1 MSEESMNSLEDL
13 LDQHDYELPE
23 LGDIRMGVIVANTP
37 QGMIIDLGLKR
48 DGIVPQ
54 SDLAKL
60 EPEEREALKIN
71 DEVPVYIAQTDDPE
85 TLVVSIHLARLNQ
98 DWIEAE
104 ALLTSGQI
112 FEGEVIG
119 YNKGGVIVPYGRIR
133 GFVPIS
139 HLSDVTPG
147 MGERRRQQ
155 RLARLRGESIGVK
168 IIEVDRHRH
177 RLVMSQRE
185 AQKEWEEKKR
195 GELMETLQPG
205 EIRTG
210 RISGMREF
218 GAFVDLGGADGLV
231 HISELSWHRID
242 HPREVVKLGDE
253 IEVYVLGV
261 DQDSG
266 RISLSRKKLLPNPW
280 DTVTQRYTQ
289 NELIEGKVTRILD
302 YGAFAEIE
310 PGVEGLLHISQLS
323 RNAVEDPR
331 AVVKEG
337 EVHLL
342 RIVSID
348 QKRQRIGLSL
358 KAVTTTEQIEWM
370 AQKELAD
377 ALRREEEEAAEAARV
392 PTHHA
397 APAPAAE
404 PAPADESVAEAQAA
418 AAMPVVEEAP
428 AMAEA
433 APPAVEDTAVAEEP
447 ALSQA
452 AVEAAPETD
461 NDTAEEAA
469 ELAAGD
475 IAFVEPV
482 ETVETVVEAD
492 DAADAVAETAEA
504 AVDAGHEVVADTAEL
519 VDDGADA
526 VTDTVENAADAV
538 EETAEAVVDEGRE
551 AVADAADFVDDG
563 ADAAAD
569 TVDDAADAVE
579 ETAEAAVDAGREAVA
594 DAADLVEDGVD
605 AVADSAE
612 SLTET
617 VQDAA
622 AAAVDAVKNVFGS
635 VVDRIEAALTDDDN
649 NPAEIAEESQE

>member
-1 MSEESMNSLEDL
+1 MSDESMNSLEDL
-13 LDQHDYELPE
+13 LDQHDYDMPQP
-23 LGDIRMGVIVANTP
+23 GDIRVGVIVANTP
-37 QGMIIDLGLKR
+37 QGLIIDLGLKR

-60 EPEEREALKIN
+60 EPEERDALKVN
-71 DEVPVYIAQTDDPE
+71 DEVPVYVVQTEEPE

-104 ALLTSGQI
+104 ALLVSGQI
-112 FEGEVIG
+112 VEGEVIG

-155 RLARLRGESIGVK
+155 RLARLRGEMIGVK
-168 IIEVDRHRH
+168 IIEVDRQRH

-253 IEVYVLGV
+253 VEVYVLGV
-261 DQDSG
+261 DQESG

-280 DTVTQRYTQ
+280 DSVAQRYTQ
-289 NELIEGKVTRILD
+289 NQLIEGKVTRILD

-310 PGVEGLLHISQLS
+310 PGVEGLLHVSQLS
-323 RNAVEDPR
+323 RNPVEDPR

-358 KAVTTTEQIEWM
+358 KAVTPTEQIEWM
-370 AQKELAD
+370 AQKELAE
-377 ALRREEEEAAEAARV
+377 ALRREEEEAAAAARGPV
-392 PTHHA
+392 HHA
-397 APAPAAE
+397 
-404 PAPADESVAEAQAA
+404 
-418 AAMPVVEEAP
+418 EE
-428 AMAEA
+428 
-433 APPAVEDTAVAEEP
+433 T
-447 ALSQA
+447 
-452 AVEAAPETD
+452 
-461 NDTAEEAA
+461 
-469 ELAAGD
+469 
-475 IAFVEPV
+475 
-482 ETVETVVEAD
+482 
-492 DAADAVAETAEA
+492 AETAETGAEAVEAVESA
-504 AVDAGHEVVADTAEL
+504 AEETVAETSEAIE
-519 VDDGADA
+519 
-526 VTDTVENAADAV
+526 TTVEELPETGAEAIEEVAETTDSTDSTMEEAADAV
-538 EETAEAVVDEGRE
+538 EASAEQAEE
-551 AVADAADFVDDG
+551 
-563 ADAAAD
+563 AAAE
-569 TVDDAADAVE
+569 TVDTVE
-579 ETAEAAVDAGREAVA
+579 ETSEQAVDEAREVVEEGTDAVG
-594 DAADLVEDGVD
+594 DAAEETGE
-605 AVADSAE
+605 AAE
-612 SLTET
+612 SLIEW

-622 AAAVDAVKNVFGS
+622 SDAVEAVEDAVSAVVERIES
-635 VVDRIEAALTDDDN
+635 VVEGDGDSRVPDESEGKSAA
-649 NPAEIAEESQE
+649 

>member
-1 MSEESMNSLEDL
+1 MSDESMNSLEDL
-13 LDQHDYELPE
+13 LDQHDYDMPQP
-23 LGDIRMGVIVANTP
+23 GDIRVGVVVANTP
-37 QGMIIDLGLKR
+37 QGLIIDLGLKR

-60 EPEEREALKIN
+60 EPEERDALKVN
-71 DEVPVYIAQTDDPE
+71 DEVPVYIVQTEDPE

-104 ALLTSGQI
+104 ALLASGAI

-155 RLARLRGESIGVK
+155 RLARLRGEMIGVK

-210 RISGMREF
+210 RVSGMREF

-261 DQDSG
+261 DQESG

-280 DTVTQRYTQ
+280 DSVAQRYTQ
-289 NELIEGKVTRILD
+289 NELIEGKITRILD

-310 PGVEGLLHISQLS
+310 PGVEGLLHVSQLS
-323 RNAVEDPR
+323 RNPVEDPR
-331 AVVKEG
+331 AIVKEG

-358 KAVTTTEQIEWM
+358 KAVTPTEQIEWM
-370 AQKELAD
+370 AQKELAE
-377 ALRREEEEAAEAARV
+377 ALRREEEEAAAAARG
-392 PTHHA
+392 
-397 APAPAAE
+397 PAYH
-404 PAPADESVAEAQAA
+404 
-418 AAMPVVEEAP
+418 
-428 AMAEA
+428 
-433 APPAVEDTAVAEEP
+433 
-447 ALSQA
+447 
-452 AVEAAPETD
+452 
-461 NDTAEEAA
+461 AEEAA
-469 ELAAGD
+469 ESQTSEVEEAVDETEVLDSAAEEASSEIGDEGTTVEEIADVAGDAVNKSVEAISSAAAETEEAAGD
-475 IAFVEPV
+475 AVEEVV
-482 ETVETVVEAD
+482 ETVDSAAEVTEETVGEVAEEAEEAVTDVADTVADTAEQAVDESREVTEEGIDTVGDAVEEAEEATD
-492 DAADAVAETAEA
+492 SLVERVQEAASDAADAVKDAVSAVVERIES
-504 AVDAGHEVVADTAEL
+504 AVDG
-519 VDDGADA
+519 DGDNL
-526 VTDTVENAADAV
+526 DP
-538 EETAEAVVDEGRE
+538 DEGE
-551 AVADAADFVDDG
+551 
-563 ADAAAD
+563 
-569 TVDDAADAVE
+569 
-579 ETAEAAVDAGREAVA
+579 
-594 DAADLVEDGVD
+594 
-605 AVADSAE
+605 AE
-612 SLTET
+612 S
-617 VQDAA
+617 AA
-622 AAAVDAVKNVFGS
+622 
-635 VVDRIEAALTDDDN
+635 
-649 NPAEIAEESQE
+649 

>member
-1 MSEESMNSLEDL
+1 MSDESMNSLEDL
-13 LDQHDYELPE
+13 LDQHDYDMPQP
-23 LGDIRMGVIVANTP
+23 GDIRVGVVVANTP
-37 QGMIIDLGLKR
+37 QGLIIDLGLKR

-60 EPEEREALKIN
+60 EPEERDALKVN
-71 DEVPVYIAQTDDPE
+71 DEVPVYIVQTEDPE

-104 ALLTSGQI
+104 ALLASGAI

-155 RLARLRGESIGVK
+155 RLARLRGEMIGVK

-205 EIRTG
+205 EVRTG
-210 RISGMREF
+210 RVSGMREF

-261 DQDSG
+261 DQESG

-280 DTVTQRYTQ
+280 DSVAQRYTQ
-289 NELIEGKVTRILD
+289 NELIEGKITRILD

-310 PGVEGLLHISQLS
+310 PGVEGLLHVSQLS
-323 RNAVEDPR
+323 RNPVEDPR
-331 AVVKEG
+331 AIVNEG

-358 KAVTTTEQIEWM
+358 KAVTPTEQIEWM
-370 AQKELAD
+370 AQKELAE
-377 ALRREEEEAAEAARV
+377 ALRREEEEAAAAARG
-392 PTHHA
+392 
-397 APAPAAE
+397 PAYH
-404 PAPADESVAEAQAA
+404 
-418 AAMPVVEEAP
+418 
-428 AMAEA
+428 
-433 APPAVEDTAVAEEP
+433 
-447 ALSQA
+447 
-452 AVEAAPETD
+452 
-461 NDTAEEAA
+461 AEEAA
-469 ELAAGD
+469 ESTTTEVEEVADETEVVESAAEAASAETGDDGTTVEEVEEVAGDAIEQSVEAVNSAVEETEEAAGD
-475 IAFVEPV
+475 AVEEIV
-482 ETVETVVEAD
+482 ETAESAADVTEEAAGEVAEQTEEAVSDAVDTVADTAEQAADESREVAEEGIDTVGDAVEEAEEATDSLVERVQEAAS
-492 DAADAVAETAEA
+492 DAADAVKDAVSAVVERIES
-504 AVDAGHEVVADTAEL
+504 AVDG
-519 VDDGADA
+519 DGDNL
-526 VTDTVENAADAV
+526 TQ
-538 EETAEAVVDEGRE
+538 DEGE
-551 AVADAADFVDDG
+551 
-563 ADAAAD
+563 
-569 TVDDAADAVE
+569 
-579 ETAEAAVDAGREAVA
+579 
-594 DAADLVEDGVD
+594 
-605 AVADSAE
+605 ADSA
-612 SLTET
+612 
-617 VQDAA
+617 A
-622 AAAVDAVKNVFGS
+622 
-635 VVDRIEAALTDDDN
+635 
-649 NPAEIAEESQE
+649 

>member
-1 MSEESMNSLEDL
+1 MSDESMNSLEDL
-13 LDQHDYELPE
+13 LDQHDYDMPQP
-23 LGDIRMGVIVANTP
+23 GDLRVGVIVANTP
-37 QGMIIDLGLKR
+37 QGLIIDLGLKR

-60 EPEEREALKIN
+60 EPEERDALKVN
-71 DEVPVYIAQTDDPE
+71 DEVHVYVVQTEEPE

-104 ALLTSGQI
+104 ALLASGQI
-112 FEGEVIG
+112 VEGEVIG

-155 RLARLRGESIGVK
+155 RLARLRGETIGVK
-168 IIEVDRHRH
+168 IIEVDRQRH

-253 IEVYVLGV
+253 VEVYVLGV
-261 DQDSG
+261 DQESG

-280 DTVTQRYTQ
+280 DSVAQRYIQ
-289 NELIEGKVTRILD
+289 NQLIEGKITRILD

-310 PGVEGLLHISQLS
+310 PGVEGLLHVSQLS
-323 RNAVEDPR
+323 RNPVEDPR
-331 AVVKEG
+331 AVVNEG

-358 KAVTTTEQIEWM
+358 KAVTPTEQIEWM
-370 AQKELAD
+370 AQKELAE
-377 ALRREEEEAAEAARV
+377 ALRREEEEAAAAARV
-392 PTHHA
+392 PVHHA
-397 APAPAAE
+397 EETAEDAITEGAEVTEAAE
-404 PAPADESVAEAQAA
+404 SAAEETTAETSDVIEAASEELPETGDEIIEEVAETTGSVMEEATNTAEASAEQVEEAA
-418 AAMPVVEEAP
+418 AETVDTVEETSEQAVDEAREVVEE
-428 AMAEA
+428 
-433 APPAVEDTAVAEEP
+433 
-447 ALSQA
+447 
-452 AVEAAPETD
+452 
-461 NDTAEEAA
+461 
-469 ELAAGD
+469 
-475 IAFVEPV
+475 
-482 ETVETVVEAD
+482 
-492 DAADAVAETAEA
+492 
-504 AVDAGHEVVADTAEL
+504 
-519 VDDGADA
+519 GADA
-526 VTDTVENAADAV
+526 VGDAA
-538 EETAEAVVDEGRE
+538 EETGEA
-551 AVADAADFVDDG
+551 
-563 ADAAAD
+563 
-569 TVDDAADAVE
+569 
-579 ETAEAAVDAGREAVA
+579 
-594 DAADLVEDGVD
+594 
-605 AVADSAE
+605 AE
-612 SLTET
+612 SLIER

-622 AAAVDAVKNVFGS
+622 SDAVEAVEDAVSAVAEPIESIVEEDGDSRVLDGS
-635 VVDRIEAALTDDDN
+635 EGKSAA
-649 NPAEIAEESQE
+649 